1 MEKYDLGFANH
12 EKECNVYEVTKMH
25 YVIGD
30 VHGCYD
36 ELAAL
41 LTIIERKDKEARFIL
56 LGDLI
61 DRGPK
66 VWEVLYW
73 AQKHISLNGKYQC
86 IRGNHEQLALTW
98 YVADYLPWYE
108 EQGFYF
114 PKEPV
119 PETYYDFAEVL
130 EKKGI
135 REKGKIEPIM
145 QLFEK
150 LPSSKKI
157 TVTSE
162 WGKEVTYRLVHAW
175 YDYEETNEG
184 KQFYI
189 NLEKRCDYI
198 NENPDEIII
207 HGHTC
212 TVDQEYISQDEK
224 PDRPGM
230 IAYRKNSIN
239 LDGGC
244 CFSKRFDYPCM
255 LCAICLETL
264 EEIYPDTL
272 ENRFYKNADKL
283 ISMEEAKKRADAY
296 RDKYMKKENPHRKEM
311 LKMLQGSKK
320 REKKVKQN
328 EAKL

>member
-1 MEKYDLGFANH
+1 
-12 EKECNVYEVTKMH
+12 MH

-41 LTIIERKDKEARFIL
+41 LTKIEKKDKAARFIL

-73 AQKHISLNGKYQC
+73 ATKYISLGGKYQC

-98 YVADYLPWYE
+98 YVTEYLPWYK
-108 EQGFYF
+108 EQGYYF

-119 PETYYDFAEVL
+119 PKTYYDFSEVL
-130 EKKGI
+130 EKKGV
-135 REKGKIEPIM
+135 REKDKIEPIM
-145 QLFEK
+145 HFFEK
-150 LPSSKKI
+150 LPASKKI
-157 TVTSE
+157 TVKSSA
-162 WGKEVTYRLVHAW
+162 GKEVTYRLVHAW
-175 YDYEETNEG
+175 YDYDEPNAG

-189 NLEKRCDYI
+189 NIERRCDYV
-198 NENPDEIII
+198 NDNPDEIII
-207 HGHTC
+207 HGHTS
-212 TVDQEYISQDEK
+212 TVDSEYISQDEE

-244 CFSKRFDYPCM
+244 CFAKRFEYPCM

-272 ENRFYKNADKL
+272 ENRFYKNADKK
-283 ISMEEAKKRADAY
+283 ITKEEAKRRADEY
-296 RDKYMKKENPHRKEM
+296 REKYMKKENPYRKA
-311 LKMLQGSKK
+311 MLQMLGMA
-320 REKKVKQN
+320 EKKEKDC
-328 EAKL
+328 ETEL

>member
-1 MEKYDLGFANH
+1 
-12 EKECNVYEVTKMH
+12 MH

-41 LTIIERKDKEARFIL
+41 LTKIERQDKEARFIL

-66 VWEVLYW
+66 TWEVLYW
-73 AQKHISLNGKYQC
+73 AQKHISNTGKYQC
-86 IRGNHEQLALTW
+86 LRGNHEQLALTW

-119 PETYYDFAEVL
+119 PKTYYDFSEVL
-130 EKKGI
+130 ENKGV

-150 LPSSKKI
+150 LPTSKKLKI
-157 TVTSE
+157 TTAY
-162 WGKEVTYRLVHAW
+162 GKEVTYRLVHAW
-175 YDYEETNEG
+175 YDYEEKNEG

-189 NLEKRCDYI
+189 NIEKRCDYV
-198 NENPDEIII
+198 NDNPDEIIV
-207 HGHTC
+207 HGHTS
-212 TVDQEYISQDEK
+212 TVDREYMTHEEQ

-255 LCAICLETL
+255 LCSICLETL

-272 ENRFYKNADKL
+272 ENRFYKNADKK
-283 ISMEEAKKRADAY
+283 ISKEEAAERAEDY
-296 RDKYMKKENPHRKEM
+296 RKLYMKKENPHRKEM
-311 LKMLQGSKK
+311 LKMIGAPTKK
-320 REKKVKQN
+320 EKKT
-328 EAKL
+328 